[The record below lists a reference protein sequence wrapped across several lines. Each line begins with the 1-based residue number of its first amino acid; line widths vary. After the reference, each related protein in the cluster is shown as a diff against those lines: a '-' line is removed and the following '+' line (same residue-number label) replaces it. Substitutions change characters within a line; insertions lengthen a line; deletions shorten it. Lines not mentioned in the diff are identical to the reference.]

1 MAHSTPQL
9 LVICS
14 PDVMHRS
21 TVRSP
26 SFWPQTLFLAA
37 AGNLKPIK
45 SSPSSGVSCAEV
57 LGELGLFDGR
67 GLRTT
72 LGPLDLGEQLV
83 RAPYQRGFT
92 ATKARLVGGLPASF
106 SQQTFLP
113 YRHSDWIY
121 APGLT
126 PSNAANMLRMKRWC
140 CLYPGVAAR
149 AEFSWGTEGRSI
161 G

>member
-14 PDVMHRS
+14 LDVMHRS

-57 LGELGLFDGR
+57 LGELGLFDAVGFAPR
-67 GLRTT
+67 LDRWTSASSSYGHPTKEASLPPKRDWSVDYQ
-72 LGPLDLGEQLV
+72 LPL
-83 RAPYQRGFT
+83 AN
-92 ATKARLVGGLPASF
+92 
-106 SQQTFLP
+106 
-113 YRHSDWIY
+113 RH
-121 APGLT
+121 
-126 PSNAANMLRMKRWC
+126 
-140 CLYPGVAAR
+140 
-149 AEFSWGTEGRSI
+149 F
-161 G
+161 